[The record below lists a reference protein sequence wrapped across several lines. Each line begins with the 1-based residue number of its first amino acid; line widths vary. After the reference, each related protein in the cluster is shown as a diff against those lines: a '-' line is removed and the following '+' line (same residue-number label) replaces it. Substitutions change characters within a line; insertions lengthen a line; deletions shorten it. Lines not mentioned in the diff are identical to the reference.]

1 VSLPVARALR
11 RLAQRFDPDAWADA
25 LIQQQAQVRAYADL
39 TQTEAARL
47 ALLTERVGAVS
58 TAVRL
63 GDVPL
68 EDELAAV
75 GVCVAEWL
83 EEITA

>member
-1 VSLPVARALR
+1 
-11 RLAQRFDPDAWADA
+11 
-25 LIQQQAQVRAYADL
+25 
-39 TQTEAARL
+39 
-47 ALLTERVGAVS
+47 
-58 TAVRL
+58 VRL